1 MLDNVLV
8 LNANFEPI
16 NICTVR
22 RAVGLIITD
31 KAALVVNGRGY
42 IHTINQIVPRPSI
55 IRLQHMVNRPRLR
68 VKLNRREI
76 FRRDNFTCQYCGKQ
90 GGNLT
95 IDHVYPRHLGGQH
108 LWNNVVTACAACNH
122 RKGGRTL
129 KESGMQLARLPR
141 EPQASA
147 EYVFGRHLSD
157 YDDWLPFLQGW

>member
-42 IHTINQIVPRPSI
+42 IHTINQVVPRPSI

-76 FRRDNFTCQYCGKQ
+76 FRRDNYTCQYCGRQ

>member
-42 IHTINQIVPRPSI
+42 IHTINQVVPRPSI

-95 IDHVYPRHLGGQH
+95 IDHVYPRHLGG
-108 LWNNVVTACAACNH
+108 TAPLEQCGDSL
-122 RKGGRTL
+122 R
-129 KESGMQLARLPR
+129 RL
-141 EPQASA
+141 
-147 EYVFGRHLSD
+147 
-157 YDDWLPFLQGW
+157 

>member
-42 IHTINQIVPRPSI
+42 IHTINQVVPRPSI
-55 IRLQHMVNRPRLR
+55 IRIQHMVNRPRLR

>member
-42 IHTINQIVPRPSI
+42 IHTINQVVPRPSI

-76 FRRDNFTCQYCGKQ
+76 FRRDNFTCQYCGRQ

-141 EPQASA
+141 EPRASA

>member
-42 IHTINQIVPRPSI
+42 IHTINQVVPRPSI

-76 FRRDNFTCQYCGKQ
+76 FRRDNFTCQYCGRQ